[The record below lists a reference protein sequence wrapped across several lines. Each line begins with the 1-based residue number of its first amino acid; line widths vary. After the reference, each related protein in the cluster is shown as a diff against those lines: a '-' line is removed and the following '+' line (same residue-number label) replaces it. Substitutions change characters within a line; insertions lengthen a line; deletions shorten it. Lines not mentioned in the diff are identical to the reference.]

1 MNVRALMAIS
11 VGIVLALPA
20 VASAQRWGRERFPQ
34 SGACFYRDAYFEGD
48 YFCIRAGDEVPRLP
62 DDLND
67 EISSILVFGR
77 AEVTVFI
84 DVRFRGG
91 SARFDYSVDDLAD
104 YGWNDRISSMQVRAL
119 ERRDRFGDLNDVQR
133 GRDRQG
139 EDPDRIV
146 RRAYQ
151 DLLGREPDQA
161 GLRQYR
167 SRIIDD
173 GWTEEQV
180 RTSLRNSPEF
190 RERNTMT
197 RAKAEDIVRRAYR
210 NILNRDP
217 DAVAEAYVM
226 NVMRNNWS
234 QQDVEREL
242 RKSPEYKGDR
252 R

>member
-1 MNVRALMAIS
+1 MNVRALMAVS

-20 VASAQRWGRERFPQ
+20 VADAQRWGRERFPQ
-34 SGACFYRDAYFEGD
+34 SGACFFNDSDYRGE
-48 YFCIRAGDEVPRLP
+48 YFCVAAGANVGAVP
-62 DDLND
+62 DDMND
-67 EISSILVFGR
+67 RISSIRIFGR
-77 AEVTVFI
+77 AGVTVFR
-84 DVRFRGG
+84 DSRFRGG
-91 SARFDYSVDDLAD
+91 SAVFDRSIRNLSDEN
-104 YGWNDRISSMQVRAL
+104 WNDRISSLRVELARG
-119 ERRDRFGDLNDVQR
+119 DRFGDLQDDRR
-133 GRDRQG
+133 GRDRRG

-151 DLLGREPDQA
+151 DVLGRNPDDA

-173 GWTEEQV
+173 GWSEEQV
-180 RTSLRNSPEF
+180 RNSLRNSPEY
-190 RERNTMT
+190 RDRTTMT
-197 RAKAEDIVRRAYR
+197 RAKAEEIVRRAYR
-210 NILNRDP
+210 SVLNRDI
-217 DAVAEAYVM
+217 DQVAEAYIM